1 MHKNL
6 ASFNNKYLL
15 KDYCTASFVHV
26 IIKVENLGGLR
37 LIWSFQIEP
46 VMTGIQRGPGNPHDC
61 DRGFFFHV
69 QLTVWRHRQELP
81 SKVRPR
87 REEGPESVKSQRQ
100 DICQPWEFRHSA
112 SEEEIS
118 PLIKV
123 SKKKKKLRLRR
134 ILKMFTHCARIK
146 KIGSWVIHKRIRES
160 YGGFLVRL
168 LIWLLFWFF
177 SFYGFTFP
185 WVRVSFCSLDC
196 S

>member
-1 MHKNL
+1 MFGSSLAILWNIYISVLLRSYMHKNL

-46 VMTGIQRGPGNPHDC
+46 IMTGIQRGSGNPHDC

-87 REEGPESVKSQRQ
+87 QEEGPGSVKSQRQ

-123 SKKKKKLRLRR
+123 SKKKNWGWGEFSRCLR
-134 ILKMFTHCARIK
+134 
-146 KIGSWVIHKRIRES
+146 SVPES
-160 YGGFLVRL
+160 RK
-168 LIWLLFWFF
+168 
-177 SFYGFTFP
+177 
-185 WVRVSFCSLDC
+185 
-196 S
+196 